1 MVVLKEEMIGTY
13 QEEVPVVEAIWMG
26 ERHLNNNN
34 NNNFL
39 RTQAV
44 GRDDPVLVEVVKKK
58 VIAVMALMGIQEAV
72 IQRGSDQ
79 VVHLIHCHLLHQFR
93 LEVEVTTGTTTGGH
107 HTLLL
112 PSIME
117 RGAKEEAK
125 EVKAKEVKAKAKE
138 EMAIILPFIIVPSWE
153 KVVKEK
159 AKVKA
164 KETSLILPLPLD
176 PLLLPTTGVLAGS
189 ITTTT
194 TTIINH
200 HRHYHHQTISSS
212 ITMMVT

>member
-1 MVVLKEEMIGTY
+1 
-13 QEEVPVVEAIWMG
+13 MG

-34 NNNFL
+34 NNFL
-39 RTQAV
+39 RTQAI
-44 GRDDPVLVEVVKKK
+44 GRDVPVLVEVVKKK
-58 VIAVMALMGIQEAV
+58 VMVVMLLMEIQEA

-79 VVHLIHCHLLHQFR
+79 VVPLIHCHLLHQFR
-93 LEVEVTTGTTTGGH
+93 LEEEGEVTGRTTGGH
-107 HTLLL
+107 HTLLP
-112 PSIME
+112 PSIMVK
-117 RGAKEEAK
+117 AKEEAK
-125 EVKAKEVKAKAKE
+125 EEVKE
-138 EMAIILPFIIVPSWE
+138 EMSIILPFSITPSWE
-153 KVVKEK
+153 KVEVKEK

-200 HRHYHHQTISSS
+200 HRHYHHHSISS
-212 ITMMVT
+212 ITMIVT